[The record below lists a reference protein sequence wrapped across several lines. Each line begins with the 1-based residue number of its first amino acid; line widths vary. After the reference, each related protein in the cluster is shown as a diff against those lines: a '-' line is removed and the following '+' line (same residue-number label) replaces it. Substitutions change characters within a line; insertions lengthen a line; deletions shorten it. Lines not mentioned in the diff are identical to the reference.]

1 MKLLAALLGN
11 LPTALAGHLPAALL
25 GLLPTF
31 LRGHLFLGGVLQGT
45 TSIAAVVLSGVMLL
59 NSFMACRAL
68 GLVCS
73 AALLLVFRVAFLF
86 ILSAALLLIYSVTG
100 LLIISPALLS
110 ILRAALLLIVGTALP
125 AVFSDRSTLLLV

>member
-1 MKLLAALLGN
+1 MSAFLPRNLLAALLGN

-45 TSIAAVVLSGVMLL
+45 TSITAVVLSGVVLL

-73 AALLLVFRVAFLF
+73 AALLLVFSVAFLHTF
-86 ILSAALLLIYSVTG
+86 SFNYSFLILNFSKNKIYWN
-100 LLIISPALLS
+100 
-110 ILRAALLLIVGTALP
+110 GTAYLG
-125 AVFSDRSTLLLV
+125 